1 MKTLFTLLLAAICCS
16 CATLDK
22 SENPFKVRLMSL
34 DPGHFHSALVQKSMY
49 DDVDSIVHLYAPK
62 GEEVDDYLAKIDG
75 YNKREADPTYWT
87 IEQYIGD
94 DFFEKMLEQKP
105 GNVMNVSGKNSKKID
120 YILGSIK
127 AGINVYADKP
137 LVINKEGYAKLQEAF
152 KLAEEKNLMLYDI
165 MTERFDVTTALQKE
179 LSMNENLFGTLV
191 DGTLEEPAISKVSVH
206 HFYKYV
212 SGSPLKRPSWFFDIA
227 EEGAGIVDV
236 TTHLVDLVQWE
247 AFPEQIIQPSDIEM
261 LEAKQWPTSISKEQ
275 FARVTQK
282 EDFPSFLQK
291 DIDDGG
297 KLQVLCNGEMNYK
310 IKGKHAQVSVVWNYE
325 APEGTADTHFS
336 VMRGNKCELI
346 IKQGAEEGFKPILY
360 VQGIDGATEDNLNQI
375 INAQISKRLK
385 GISVEKVGVDLWK
398 INIPDEYKIGHEAH
412 FAQVT
417 ENFLKYFNEG
427 KLPAWEVPNMLTKYY
442 TTTTAL
448 EMATKK

>member
-1 MKTLFTLLLAAICCS
+1 MKNLFTLFLTAVCCS

-22 SENPFKVRLMSL
+22 TENPFKVKLMSL

-49 DDVDSIVHLYAPK
+49 ADVDSVVNLYAPK
-62 GEEVDDYLAKIDG
+62 GEEVQDYLAKIEG
-75 YNKREADPTYWT
+75 YNTRAEDPTHWKVD
-87 IEQYIGD
+87 QYIGD

-120 YILGSIK
+120 YILESIK

-137 LVINKEGYAKLQEAF
+137 LVINKEGFEKLKEAF
-152 KLAEEKNLMLYDI
+152 KIAEEKNLMLYDI

-179 LSMNENLFGTLV
+179 LSMDENLFGKLV

-247 AFPEQIIQPSDIEM
+247 AFPEQVIQTSDIEM
-261 LEAKQWPTSISKEQ
+261 LTAKQWPTSLSKEQ
-275 FARVTQK
+275 FTRVTQK
-282 EDFPSFLQK
+282 GDFPAFLSK
-291 DIDDGG
+291 DIDANGN
-297 KLQVLCNGEMNYK
+297 LQVLCNGEMNYK

-336 VMRGNKCELI
+336 VMRGSKCELI

-360 VQGIDGATEDNLNQI
+360 VQAVDDNTEANLTKIISEQI
-375 INAQISKRLK
+375 EQRLK
-385 GISVEKVGVDLWK
+385 GVSVEKVGVGLWK
-398 INIPDEYKIGHEAH
+398 VNIPDQYKIGHEAH

-427 KLPAWEVPNMLTKYY
+427 KLPAWEIPNMITKYY

-448 EMATKK
+448 EMASQK